1 LHTSLKQDPK
11 QGWVVWIALVVA
23 LALAG
28 LVYLIW
34 FMPQS
39 SNSPSAQ
46 NLPLMHAVNECDGI
60 TEKAALALPPPV
72 VEFQKLEYA
81 GRKARVFRLCM
92 HDRGYQEN
100 AAWTKYAM
108 PLAQQQSSA
117 SQISADEAIENLR
130 RSDMMRLEPAP
141 EVPEYWALISKPS
154 LQ

>member
-1 LHTSLKQDPK
+1 M
-11 QGWVVWIALVVA
+11 G
-23 LALAG
+23 LAVSG
-28 LVYLIW
+28 LIYLIW

-39 SNSPSAQ
+39 SNSPNAQ
-46 NLPLMHAVNECDGI
+46 NLSLRHAVNECEGI

-117 SQISADEAIENLR
+117 SQVSVDEAIENLR
-130 RSDMMRLEPAP
+130 RVDMMRLESAP
-141 EVPEYWALISKPS
+141 KVPEYWALISKPTS
-154 LQ
+154 Q

>member
-1 LHTSLKQDPK
+1 LHIVLKDDSK
-11 QGWVVWIALVVA
+11 QGLVVWIILLVA
-23 LALAG
+23 LAVSSLA
-28 LVYLIW
+28 YLIW

-39 SNSPSAQ
+39 NNNPNQQ
-46 NLPLMHAVNECDGI
+46 NLPLRHAVNECDGI

-100 AAWTKYAM
+100 PAWTKYAM
-108 PLAQQQSSA
+108 PLAQQQSSSA
-117 SQISADEAIENLR
+117 QISADEAIENLR